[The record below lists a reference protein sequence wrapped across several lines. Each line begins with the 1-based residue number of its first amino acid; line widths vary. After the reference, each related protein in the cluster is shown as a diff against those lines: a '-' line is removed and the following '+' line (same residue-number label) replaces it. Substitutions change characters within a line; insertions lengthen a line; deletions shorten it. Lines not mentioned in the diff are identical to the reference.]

1 MGNAQILLPRVSIA
15 LGAYYVSSLL
25 RKFGGQLPFAFAGY
39 NAGPHRVSAW
49 LDRKPDMKMDQFIE
63 EIQYEEARAYVKKVL
78 DSLLT
83 YRRLYDQTA
92 GSWIGQIINRKY
104 TPEPDY

>member
-1 MGNAQILLPRVSIA
+1 
-15 LGAYYVSSLL
+15 
-25 RKFGGQLPFAFAGY
+25 
-39 NAGPHRVSAW
+39 
-49 LDRKPDMKMDQFIE
+49 MDQFIE

-83 YRRLYDQTA
+83 YRRLYDQTPGA
-92 GSWIGQIINRKY
+92 WIGQTINRKY